1 MILKY
6 LPLIYLNH
14 NRHKIESYI
23 YRYFTNSKL
32 YFIPQKINY
41 ALYNYY
47 YNIKKDFYKINNK

>member
-23 YRYFTNSKL
+23 NRYFKL
-32 YFIPQKINY
+32 QFIPLKNNY

-47 YNIKKDFYKINNK
+47 HNIKKDFYKINNK

>member
-14 NRHKIESYI
+14 NRHKIEYYI
-23 YRYFTNSKL
+23 NHYITNSNFK
-32 YFIPQKINY
+32 FIPQKINY

-47 YNIKKDFYKINNK
+47 YNIKKDFCKINNK